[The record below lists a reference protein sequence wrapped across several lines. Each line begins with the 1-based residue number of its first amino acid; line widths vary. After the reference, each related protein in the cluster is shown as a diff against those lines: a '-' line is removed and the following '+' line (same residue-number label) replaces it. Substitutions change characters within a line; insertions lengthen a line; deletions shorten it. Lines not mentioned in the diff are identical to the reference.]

1 MSHPSTIKAT
11 KTSSEGP
18 TGREVYHRREGLWGL
33 DVVGKAFCGDRQN
46 RNVVLR
52 VEAVVRLRDG
62 FGPDGLQEDAWVGEG
77 ESSESDV

>member
-1 MSHPSTIKAT
+1 M
-11 KTSSEGP
+11 
-18 TGREVYHRREGLWGL
+18 